1 MIWSHIYNWF
11 MDFTEREKLIREF
24 NKAARNSFIIGE
36 TPFLMEASIF
46 LGDSNYKHSFSKM
59 FSGFKIKVLT
69 GRSLSQSEC
78 TEFANIVLKN
88 EILERKL
95 VTLGWDTLQ
104 IHGHSSSSGYKWRLG
119 HLYALGS

>member
-1 MIWSHIYNWF
+1 

>member
-11 MDFTEREKLIREF
+11 MDFTERERLIREF

-36 TPFLMEASIF
+36 TPVLMEASIF

-69 GRSLSQSEC
+69 GRELTQIEC
-78 TEFANIVLKN
+78 TEFAKIVLNN

-104 IHGHSSSSGYKWRLG
+104 IHAKSSSSGYKWRLG
-119 HLYALGS
+119 HRYAIGG